1 MLQLRSHLLQQFQT
15 LALCFA
21 DAIGRKTMGRSV
33 QSVVDL
39 SELLS
44 STNAVLHPRNEV
56 HLEHRL

>member
-15 LALCFA
+15 LAPCFA
-21 DAIGRKTMGRSV
+21 DAIERKTMDRSV

-39 SELLS
+39 SEASS
-44 STNAVLHPRNEV
+44 STNAVLHPRTEV